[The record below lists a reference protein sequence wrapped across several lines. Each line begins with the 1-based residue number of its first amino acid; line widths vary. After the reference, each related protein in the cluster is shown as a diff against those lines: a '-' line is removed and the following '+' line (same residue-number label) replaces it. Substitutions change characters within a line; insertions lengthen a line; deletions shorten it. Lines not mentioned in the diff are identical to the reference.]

1 VHATPQDCLKSCIE
15 EPNIDNR
22 DREKGTPQLVP
33 SYSMMMTRQKQGRK
47 RLDSILIPFPIKKK
61 EKKKRK

>member
-22 DREKGTPQLVP
+22 DREKGSTA
-33 SYSMMMTRQKQGRK
+33 TG
-47 RLDSILIPFPIKKK
+47 PFLLHDDDKAEAGKKK
-61 EKKKRK
+61 T